1 MPHPLT
7 ICVFCS
13 SSSNIARPFFV
24 AADELGTQMAER
36 GHQLVY
42 GGASVGLMG
51 AIARATTT
59 HGGRVIGVI
68 PEALKDR
75 EVAYEDADELILTRD
90 LRQRKAIMEVRSDA
104 FIALPGGFGT
114 LEETIELLTLKQ
126 IGLHHKPIVI
136 LNVDRFYD
144 PLLRFFEHIE
154 ETGFAPLGGHML
166 YSVVTTPAEAL
177 AIVERDAR
185 PLPPDPEV

>member
-1 MPHPLT
+1 M
-7 ICVFCS
+7 
-13 SSSNIARPFFV
+13 A
-24 AADELGTQMAER
+24 AADLGTQLAKR

-51 AIARATTT
+51 AVARATTA
-59 HGGRVIGVI
+59 HGGRVIGII
-68 PEALKDR
+68 PQALKDR

-90 LRQRKAIMEVRSDA
+90 LRQRKAIMEARSDA

-144 PLLRFFEHIE
+144 PLLHFFDHIE
-154 ETGFAPLGGHML
+154 ETGFAPLGGHLL

-177 AIVERDAR
+177 AIVERDAS